1 MKVYM
6 QSNVNKKANIFANI
20 KISRQL
26 IIVIFAVL
34 TFVAVIFYSFKIV
47 GAGNC
52 SSYTCI
58 NGYKF
63 RNLPI
68 LGKTCTTC
76 L

>member
-1 MKVYM
+1 MKLYI
-6 QSNVNKKANIFANI
+6 QTNGNKKVNIFDNI
-20 KISRQL
+20 KINKQL

-34 TFVAVIFYSFKIV
+34 AFAVATYYSFRIV
-47 GAGNC
+47 GSGHC
-52 SSYTCI
+52 TSYTCI

-76 L
+76 V

>member
-1 MKVYM
+1 M
-6 QSNVNKKANIFANI
+6 VNKKVIVFGNI

-34 TFVAVIFYSFKIV
+34 AFVAVTYYSFKIV
-47 GAGNC
+47 SAGYCTN
-52 SSYTCI
+52 YTCI

-63 RNLPI
+63 RDLPI

-76 L
+76 